1 MSKRPITE
9 PAAGRVPAGAPPVT
23 APDSADARPSRNPLR
38 RALARLTATSEEL
51 DAKELLEQTI
61 DRGSTPVLSCASG
74 ERVSVSGTIRALT
87 LRPVGGV
94 PALEA
99 EMFDGSGTL
108 TLIWLGRRRIAGIDP
123 GRSLSAHGRLTRQ
136 GGRAVM
142 FNPAYEL
149 RT

>member
-1 MSKRPITE
+1 MTRSPLDESGAGPVTSAAL
-9 PAAGRVPAGAPPVT
+9 PADPVPAPRKGL
-23 APDSADARPSRNPLR
+23 LR
-38 RALARLTATSEEL
+38 RAIDRLTATSEQVE
-51 DAKELLEQTI
+51 AQELLEQTI
-61 DRGSTPVLSCASG
+61 DRGSTPVLSCTSG
-74 ERVSVSGTIRALT
+74 DRVSVSGTIRALT

-99 EMFDGSGTL
+99 DLFDGSGTL
-108 TLIWLGRRRIAGIDP
+108 TLIWLGRRRIPGVDP
-123 GRSLSAHGRLTRQ
+123 GRSISVRGRLTRQ

>member
-1 MSKRPITE
+1 M
-9 PAAGRVPAGAPPVT
+9 PASGRNVI
-23 APDSADARPSRNPLR
+23 R
-38 RALARLTATSEEL
+38 RAIDRFTSTSEEIE
-51 DAKELLEQTI
+51 ARELIEESI
-61 DRGSTPVLSCASG
+61 DRGSTPVLSCTSG

-99 EMFDGSGTL
+99 ELFDGSGTL
-108 TLIWLGRRRIAGIDP
+108 TLIWLGRRRIPGIDP
-123 GRSLSAHGRLTRQ
+123 GRSITVHGRLTKQER
-136 GGRAVM
+136 RAVM